1 MDLSKEFV
9 SGQLQYVFNNL
20 SEAVCVTNRTG
31 VLLYVNPAAK
41 KLVHVTETSGHT
53 KKIWEYIPFVEN
65 NDVLIQL
72 FIDAV
77 SQGKHNRQSL
87 ITYENKDGKVFK
99 LRVSLNYTQD
109 EGGILII
116 IMNDLTDFLRVN
128 SAFAR
133 YTSPQIAEYVLGSP
147 EGELQGGESREV
159 TILMSD
165 LRDFTG
171 MVAGLEPDRLV
182 LLVNHY
188 FEAMVEIIEKRK
200 GTVIEFLG
208 DGIFAVFGA
217 PKEDEK
223 HASNAVKCALEMQN
237 RMDDVN
243 EWNRQNGFPELFMGI
258 GINSGQAVVGNIGSR
273 LKMKYG
279 CMGNTVNL
287 AGRTESFTVGGQIYV
302 TEYTAALIG
311 DALKYRDVHAVRVK
325 GKKEPFNIYDVKG
338 IGTKLHLRKKERT
351 VWMQE
356 HDCAYETTVFFVTD
370 KVVDGAGMPGVIRR
384 ISKDHRYA
392 LLHTGGRLPVMQNI
406 VLTICGELF
415 AKVTDFR
422 DDDNIICFTSEPEG
436 LEDWIGSLAEP

>member
-1 MDLSKEFV
+1 M
-9 SGQLQYVFNNL
+9 
-20 SEAVCVTNRTG
+20 TNRTG
-31 VLLYVNPAAK
+31 VLLYVNP
-41 KLVHVTETSGHT
+41 
-53 KKIWEYIPFVEN
+53 
-65 NDVLIQL
+65 
-72 FIDAV
+72 
-77 SQGKHNRQSL
+77 
-87 ITYENKDGKVFK
+87 
-99 LRVSLNYTQD
+99 
-109 EGGILII
+109 
-116 IMNDLTDFLRVN
+116 
-128 SAFAR
+128 AFAR

-171 MVAGLEPDRLV
+171 MGSGLEPDRLV

-237 RMDDVN
+237 RMEDVN

-287 AGRTESFTVGGQIYV
+287 AGRTESFTVGGQIY
-302 TEYTAALIG
+302 LCHG
-311 DALKYRDVHAVRVK
+311 
-325 GKKEPFNIYDVKG
+325 IYGSPDRGCSQVQG
-338 IGTKLHLRKKERT
+338 RICGQSQGKERA
-351 VWMQE
+351 V
-356 HDCAYETTVFFVTD
+356 
-370 KVVDGAGMPGVIRR
+370 
-384 ISKDHRYA
+384 
-392 LLHTGGRLPVMQNI
+392 
-406 VLTICGELF
+406 
-415 AKVTDFR
+415 
-422 DDDNIICFTSEPEG
+422 
-436 LEDWIGSLAEP
+436 

>member
-87 ITYENKDGKVFK
+87 VTYENKDGKVFK
-99 LRVSLNYTQD
+99 LRVSLNYTRD

-171 MVAGLEPDRLV
+171 MGSGLEPDRLV

-188 FEAMVEIIEKRK
+188 FEAMVEIIEKRN
-200 GTVIEFLG
+200 GT
-208 DGIFAVFGA
+208 
-217 PKEDEK
+217 
-223 HASNAVKCALEMQN
+223 
-237 RMDDVN
+237 
-243 EWNRQNGFPELFMGI
+243 
-258 GINSGQAVVGNIGSR
+258 
-273 LKMKYG
+273 
-279 CMGNTVNL
+279 
-287 AGRTESFTVGGQIYV
+287 GRTAFRSFSWASGSIP
-302 TEYTAALIG
+302 
-311 DALKYRDVHAVRVK
+311 VRQSS
-325 GKKEPFNIYDVKG
+325 E
-338 IGTKLHLRKKERT
+338 
-351 VWMQE
+351 
-356 HDCAYETTVFFVTD
+356 
-370 KVVDGAGMPGVIRR
+370 
-384 ISKDHRYA
+384 ISD
-392 LLHTGGRLPVMQNI
+392 PV
-406 VLTICGELF
+406 
-415 AKVTDFR
+415 
-422 DDDNIICFTSEPEG
+422 
-436 LEDWIGSLAEP
+436 